1 MRNFR
6 EYDIWKSGI
15 QITKAIYLLSE
26 KFPNTEKYGLVSQIQ
41 RASVSIPSNIAE
53 GAGRNS
59 EKEFKQFL
67 HIAQGSAFEVE
78 TQLTIALELN
88 FLIESDLVE
97 IIDKLHLLQ
106 RQINHLIGILK

>member
-15 QITKAIYLLSE
+15 QITKAIYLLTN
-26 KFPNTEKYGLVSQIQ
+26 KFPETEKYGLITQIQ

-53 GAGRNS
+53 GSGRNS

-67 HIAQGSAFEVE
+67 HIAQGSSFEVE
-78 TQLTIALELN
+78 TQLLIAQELN
-88 FLIESDLVE
+88 ILTENE
-97 IIDKLHLLQ
+97 IQEILNQLHQLQ
-106 RQINHLIGILK
+106 RQINHLIGLLK